1 MDYNDQ
7 LQKINLAKEAG
18 NTTELEAIKQSVEA
32 QHSLEPNMGS
42 AMVLMAAEKA
52 IEKLSTKNLEAASVP
67 DWRKDQITRTGGTDE
82 ELQQRTW
89 EVNDRLHKA
98 ETMGR
103 INILSAI
110 PESLR
115 TPAQNAELFGLHE
128 TLKEVAVAATLDTSK
143 LNAGAA
149 IVNQANASIDSYT
162 DHMSSQVASGASLWD
177 IPSDVEDDEP
187 VSFTDRIQPS
197 AEHVTRLARTE
208 LHDIGNAIS
217 AGFGNEQALNRG
229 IELEQELKEREL
241 QKPETV
247 KPLYVQQEAPVVDV
261 FTERIKSMKRGD
273 LINLH
278 TFLAQQGSIG
288 GYTADQ
294 LYATIQLFL
303 QGKTN
308 VESIPDAYGLRE
320 KMTEFRNEI
329 VAAEQAAA
337 LKAKAEMEAQP
348 AVTAEVTEPVQE
360 HTEPVVESAESVIEA
375 VEPVAPVGFEMS
387 PEMTDLEKSPEV
399 LEKIKNATQMHELME
414 AISMVKVLHAGN
426 KTIDTFIPKYMLE
439 RYFAADFDASEITN
453 IGGIRDKA
461 VEIRMGVKAPASSF
475 EVQPTLNQ
483 TAENLPG
490 TQPFEMDAMGKVF
503 SDLSP
508 ESQDR
513 FEGSIEKYGTV
524 YNQIKDTREFKN
536 AAAAVR
542 QEYNKA
548 LGIIGMKSG
557 QWGESDKWIV
567 WDIAKQKYLS
577 EHPEESNDNYTLIDP
592 TGPQSQEIAI
602 DIANRHIGWEL
613 LGSIKSGDKKVIGY
627 LNKNATSYASIMD
640 LINEGTANG
649 RLPSYKLSLL
659 GKLVKENYLGHE
671 YRPVVSTSTPEN
683 VNTLGTLEPVVTAP
697 QQTPEEMF
705 ATPPPIPQQFSV
717 PEADA
722 NSIVEQN
729 KAIYEPI
736 DKNTIVSPM
745 DFKMFVE
752 SGAVSFTILR
762 SIADKMMLG
771 DTLTKEEL
779 AIQASKGQEI
789 ENILKMLKDME
800 DAQKNLR
807 VEGDTNDEHETIETH
822 IELDDDFEK
831 RKREI
836 KAEWE
841 KELENPTVDMETYIK
856 ANGVSESGIPFAQRD
871 KDNETRG
878 VKQARGAF
886 KYLAGKIS
894 PKEFINSGTGTYGDG
909 TYGYSY
915 TTNITPDETKRY
927 ADTEAAEYK
936 ALFDKINTKYQQQ
949 LDDLEDEIERRAIP
963 GDMFA
968 DAA

>member
-128 TLKEVAVAATLDTSK
+128 KIKEVAVAATLDTSK

-241 QKPETV
+241 QKPEPV
-247 KPLYVQQEAPVVDV
+247 KPLYAQQEAPVVDV

-337 LKAKAEMEAQP
+337 LKAKAEMEAQS

-375 VEPVAPVGFEMS
+375 VEPVAPVRFEMS

-475 EVQPTLNQ
+475 ETQPTLSQ
-483 TAENLPG
+483 VAEDLPG
-490 TQPFEMDAMGKVF
+490 TQSFEMDAMG
-503 SDLSP
+503 DLLS
-508 ESQDR
+508 EFGQEDRDAYQD
-513 FEGSIEKYGTV
+513 SVEKYGNT

-536 AAAAVR
+536 AAATVR
-542 QEYNKA
+542 NEYNKA
-548 LGIIGMKSG
+548 LGIIGLKSG
-557 QWGESDKWIV
+557 QWGQSDKWIV
-567 WDIAKQKYLS
+567 WDLAKQKYLV
-577 EHPEESNDNYTLIDP
+577 EHPEESNDNYNLIDP
-592 TGPQSQEIAI
+592 IGPQSQEIAI

-627 LNKNATSYASIMD
+627 LNKNATSYAPIMD

-671 YRPVVSTSTPEN
+671 YRPVVSTPTPEN
-683 VNTLGTLEPVVTAP
+683 VNTLGTIEPAVVTP

-705 ATPPPIPQQFSV
+705 ATPPPIPEQFSV
-717 PEADA
+717 PVEDA
-722 NSIVEQN
+722 NDILTQNTMNQAPIINIRPEVTPADFEEFIETGNASIN
-729 KAIYEPI
+729 IL
-736 DKNTIVSPM
+736 KNIAL
-745 DFKMFVE
+745 KIK
-752 SGAVSFTILR
+752 SGE
-762 SIADKMMLG
+762 
-771 DTLTKEEL
+771 TLTKEEL
-779 AIQASKGQEI
+779 AIHAAKTSEI
-789 ENILKMLKDME
+789 EGLLQIYKEESSVENM
-800 DAQKNLR
+800 R
-807 VEGDTNDEHETIETH
+807 VEDHINDDHEVMDNDIEVESDTEYQED
-822 IELDDDFEK
+822 
-831 RKREI
+831 EI
-836 KAEWE
+836 KKEWE
-841 KELENPTVDMETYIK
+841 NELANPEVDMETYLSTRPGLDEK
-856 ANGVSESGIPFAQRD
+856 FKGELRGTDA
-871 KDNETRG
+871 NETEG
-878 VKQARGAF
+878 KIQAIGAF
-886 KYLAGKIS
+886 KYLLGRISAEEFLAPGKD
-894 PKEFINSGTGTYGDG
+894 EFGDG
-909 TYGYSY
+909 TYGYRY
-915 TTNITPDETKRY
+915 KRALGPIELKKIADEI
-927 ADTEAAEYK
+927 AAGYK
-936 ALFDKINTKYQQQ
+936 PLYDKINAKYIKKIE
-949 LDDLEDEIERRAIP
+949 DLNNQVDSSL
-963 GDMFA
+963 
-968 DAA
+968 AA